1 MELTSIDRVAGQD
14 SLLPI
19 GRSILMAIQAA
30 TAAASAFCLTT
41 LRQAGARASFGLQV
55 VDGVVSALE
64 AERVEAVVGRLDHD
78 DSDRSLHE
86 LIPEHDKVLA
96 VSVNARPGMLLCIG
110 LARRADLPAFRL
122 ADRRQLQAVVPVAS
136 HLAALQAECMEFQ
149 RRELVFL
156 ALRHVTDACCVVDRE
171 NRRIAWMCELRR
183 GSSCA
188 RDVQSHEGRFIDLV
202 EEAYAESLTGDNI
215 VAFPTVGHTS
225 VVRVCDLSAPS
236 VFGGA
241 PCLAVALV
249 HSGPSTI
256 KLSAR
261 ERQIAQMM
269 VTGFT
274 TVNAAAI
281 LGVSENTIR
290 TYVRRL
296 YRKLNVTNRTDL
308 ATRCSQAY
316 VCGEFASHRRGDPSS
331 ICTPTATG

>member
-1 MELTSIDRVAGQD
+1 
-14 SLLPI
+14 
-19 GRSILMAIQAA
+19 
-30 TAAASAFCLTT
+30 
-41 LRQAGARASFGLQV
+41 
-55 VDGVVSALE
+55 VSALE
-64 AERVEAVVGRLDHD
+64 AERVEAVVRSLDHD
-78 DSDRSLHE
+78 DSDLSLRE

-96 VSVNARPGMLLCIG
+96 VSVNARSGMLLCIG

-171 NRRIAWMCELRR
+171 NRRVAWMCELRR

-188 RDVQSHEGRFIDLV
+188 RDVQSFEGRFIDLV
-202 EEAYAESLTGDNI
+202 EEAYAASLAGDSI

-225 VVRVCDLSAPS
+225 VVRVCDLSTPS
-236 VFGGA
+236 VFGG
-241 PCLAVALV
+241 PCHAVALV
-249 HSGPSTI
+249 HSGPATI

-308 ATRCSQAY
+308 AARCSQAY
-316 VCGEFASHRRGDPSS
+316 VCGEFASHRRGEPFEHLGTDLL
-331 ICTPTATG
+331 ATS